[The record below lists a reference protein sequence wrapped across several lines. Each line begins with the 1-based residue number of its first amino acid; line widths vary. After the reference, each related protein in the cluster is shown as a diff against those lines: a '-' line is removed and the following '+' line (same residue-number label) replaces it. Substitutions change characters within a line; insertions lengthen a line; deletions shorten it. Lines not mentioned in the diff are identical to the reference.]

1 MWSLAF
7 TSTAILC
14 HHSHTHTSK
23 VILCD
28 HLLTSKV
35 ILCDQL
41 QSQAKKCWTTPRY
54 NTMGKLQKRAMLM
67 EGNVEPDME
76 GNNCCHWSKLSEM
89 EWDGQEI
96 MQQSSGLWCGTRD
109 HLHAPVRILVSDS
122 NKNLCFEV
130 STISPTISPTHKTN
144 LCWFLVVCVKSES
157 PTRLFWL
164 PETGPWTSF
173 YYALKLCEPW
183 GQFLKQKHE

>member
-1 MWSLAF
+1 MINYNHKQRNVGQLQDTTPWVNYRRGRCWWKEMWSQ
-7 TSTAILC
+7 IW
-14 HHSHTHTSK
+14 K
-23 VILCD
+23 
-28 HLLTSKV
+28 
-35 ILCDQL
+35 
-41 QSQAKKCWTTPRY
+41 
-54 NTMGKLQKRAMLM
+54 
-67 EGNVEPDME
+67 EG
-76 GNNCCHWSKLSEM
+76 NCCHWSKLSEM

-130 STISPTISPTHKTN
+130 STISPTHKTN